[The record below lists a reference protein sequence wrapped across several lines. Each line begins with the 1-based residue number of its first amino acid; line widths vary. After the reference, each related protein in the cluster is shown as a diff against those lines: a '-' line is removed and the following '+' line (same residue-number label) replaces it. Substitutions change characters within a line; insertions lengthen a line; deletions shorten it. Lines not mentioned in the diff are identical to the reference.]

1 MFCSIKKYLP
11 ANVFKR
17 IIKFVDA
24 IRLSS
29 FFKTSLKSANYWKD
43 VFKKAFMNNI
53 TIKTRIERE
62 SKKEERQKER
72 GFSKCRNFLNKDAG
86 Q

>member
-1 MFCSIKKYLP
+1 
-11 ANVFKR
+11 
-17 IIKFVDA
+17 
-24 IRLSS
+24 
-29 FFKTSLKSANYWKD
+29 
-43 VFKKAFMNNI
+43 MNNI